1 MDFWDF
7 QESQDGSDV
16 INCVIRMWWSIDQ
29 RRYWSSDTPNKLHEL
44 RTTPTSTRTRTV
56 HYHLPR
62 LVIVRYP
69 LSPTL
74 LCVEGR
80 PAQRGRKTLRHHWLW
95 GGALSRG
102 SVLSR
107 ESTTWRGPDWEPS
120 YRWVK
125 AYEWVR
131 LHVPAVIVPANCTQM
146 GDQSFSLRVTAPH
159 QNPYFLFQNPLADEL
174 FCIIFVK
181 T

>member
-7 QESQDGSDV
+7 QESRDPTSEESIFRFELPSNDTTSERLQQPASAPPEE
-16 INCVIRMWWSIDQ
+16 IQSVIRRFCYFSKHKNVGREYRNPRLWLIPSG
-29 RRYWSSDTPNKLHEL
+29 
-44 RTTPTSTRTRTV
+44 RTTTSRSTIWTNR
-56 HYHLPR
+56 
-62 LVIVRYP
+62 VIV
-69 LSPTL
+69 
-74 LCVEGR
+74 CN
-80 PAQRGRKTLRHHWLW
+80 
-95 GGALSRG
+95 